1 MRFVRSGL
9 KETTVPSVMYHGGSV
24 LDSQCQ
30 GTHPKHSNIAY
41 ELMLEM
47 LLKQRCS
54 RPKKIMIPSY
64 HDNS

>member
-9 KETTVPSVMYHGGSV
+9 KETPVPSVICHDGSV

-30 GTHPKHSNIAY
+30 GTHPKYSNIAY

-47 LLKQRCS
+47 LLKQRYFCQ
-54 RPKKIMIPSY
+54 KKS
-64 HDNS
+64 